1 MDQNVLTF
9 NTAIQF
15 AIPPI
20 QSEKLTYNKKH
31 GSNFKGF
38 LKEESKSLLTERSFF
53 VSDMAEKEDIEKI
66 GNRSETAKVNN
77 EGLYGIQ
84 PSGLVY
90 MFKDTKG
97 QDFNEDRLRVM
108 HNKYLEEYIETLDNS
123 AEMIYYKT
131 ARVPNQDQRS
141 NLDIPARTLE
151 VGKRYTCPTSHQCDF
166 GESSAPNLEVAST
179 KGKEKIEH
187 FGVKLEEEDHDRRQ
201 FHPTQL
207 NKRPTLN
214 NGIKIKEEETSST
227 SSEDLV
233 IV

>member
-1 MDQNVLTF
+1 MMKQ
-9 NTAIQF
+9 
-15 AIPPI
+15 
-20 QSEKLTYNKKH
+20 
-31 GSNFKGF
+31 
-38 LKEESKSLLTERSFF
+38 
-53 VSDMAEKEDIEKI
+53 KEDIEKI

-77 EGLYGIQ
+77 EGLMASKPSVSIKYHESIHLETKCMLKGTDQENFASNKLDDQMKILFTYGLGEVMINNGNEGFGGYL
-84 PSGLVY
+84 SVY
-90 MFKDTKG
+90 FGKEFGTIR
-97 QDFNEDRLRVM
+97 EIL
-108 HNKYLEEYIETLDNS
+108 
-123 AEMIYYKT
+123 

-141 NLDIPARTLE
+141 NLDIPARTS
-151 VGKRYTCPTSHQCDF
+151 YQCDF

-201 FHPTQL
+201 FHPTQP
-207 NKRPTLN
+207 NKGPTLN